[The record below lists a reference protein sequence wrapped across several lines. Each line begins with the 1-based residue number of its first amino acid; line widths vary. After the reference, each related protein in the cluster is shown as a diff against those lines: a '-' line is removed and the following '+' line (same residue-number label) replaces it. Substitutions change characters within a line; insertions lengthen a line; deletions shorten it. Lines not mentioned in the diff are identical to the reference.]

1 MTKVRASWLNYEHIQ
16 KLMSKSK
23 IKEASYPILLNLTYC
38 YFKNKYLEDKDHK
51 KKNLHISHSHIH
63 TAKTLSEPESWVK
76 GLSQCILCK
85 GSDGVRAEMTEC
97 CNT

>member
-51 KKNLHISHSHIH
+51 KKTFIFH
-63 TAKTLSEPESWVK
+63 TATSTQPRLFLNLKVESK
-76 GLSQCILCK
+76 
-85 GSDGVRAEMTEC
+85 D
-97 CNT
+97 